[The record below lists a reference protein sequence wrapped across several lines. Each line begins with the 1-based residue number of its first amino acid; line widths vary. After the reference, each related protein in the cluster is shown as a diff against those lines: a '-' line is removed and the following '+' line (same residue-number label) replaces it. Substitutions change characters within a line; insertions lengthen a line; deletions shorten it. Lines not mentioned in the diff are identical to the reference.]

1 MLRFNHQKEDH
12 LHELS
17 RQLRDGTWRPGP
29 HRHFRIREP
38 KLRWI
43 SAAPYSDRVVHH
55 ALCRMIGPVLD
66 ARLIADCFANR
77 VGKGSHRGVLR
88 YQQRAG
94 QYRYALKLD
103 IRQYFPAIDH
113 QILEY
118 ALRRIFKDDRLLDL
132 MTRILYAGMVP
143 APHCAYFEGDD
154 LFTPG
159 LRPNGLPIGNLTSQ
173 LWANTYLNAFDHW
186 AKESL
191 RAQGY
196 LRYVDDFILLHDD
209 PAQLN
214 RWLTAIR
221 HKLASLRLM
230 LNTSKCEVRQSA
242 EGMPFLGYFIWPNR
256 IRVRGESVRR
266 FRRKIRRREQAGA
279 AQEDRAASLVAWRG
293 HVRWAGSWRQLR
305 GGSERKVR

>member
-1 MLRFNHQKEDH
+1 VLRFNHQKEDH

-17 RQLRDGTWRPGP
+17 QQLRAGTWRPGP
-29 HRHFRIREP
+29 HRHFQIREP

-55 ALCRMIGPVLD
+55 ALCRVIGPVLD
-66 ARLIADCFANR
+66 ARLIDDCFANR

-88 YQQRAG
+88 YQQLAG

-132 MTRILYAGMVP
+132 MTRILYAGVVP
-143 APHCAYFEGDD
+143 APYCAYFDGDD

-159 LRPNGLPIGNLTSQ
+159 LRPKGLPIGNLTSQ
-173 LWANTYLNAFDHW
+173 LWANAYLSGFDHW
-186 AKESL
+186 VKECL
-191 RAQGY
+191 GAQGY
-196 LRYVDDFILLHDD
+196 LRYVDDFILLNDN
-209 PAQLN
+209 PAQLH
-214 RWLTAIR
+214 RWLVD
-221 HKLASLRLM
+221 
-230 LNTSKCEVRQSA
+230 VRQSA
-242 EGMPFLGYFIWPNR
+242 EGMPFLGYFIWPNC

-279 AQEDRAASLVAWRG
+279 AQEDRTASLVAWRG

-305 GGSERKVR
+305 GSCGKKERSENSGPSAR